1 MPDLS
6 DLSDAKR
13 ILLEKY
19 LSGNAVRSREGKPQ
33 ITPRPRGNTAPLS
46 HAQEQVWLHGQMAP
60 PGVPVY
66 NETLTIRRSGPLN
79 VPALERT
86 FAELIRRHEIWRTT
100 FELREG
106 QPVQVVHPAE
116 AGFKLPVAD
125 LQNIPE
131 LERDRE
137 AVRVAREAAGAPFDL
152 KEGPLLRAILVKLSE
167 GDHRLFLTFHQMIFD
182 GVTAYQVFLPELAD
196 IYRAFSQNE
205 TSPFPEPAIQYADY
219 AIWQHEESKPEVM
232 ARQLAYWERKLGGEL
247 PVLEWSSDQFRPAVQ
262 TFRGEIQTAVMSKD
276 LLQNLKTLG
285 EEQRV
290 SLFMILVAGLASV
303 LHRYTGQADIVLGA
317 PSAGRMLPELE
328 KMAGYFVNI
337 LPLRIDLAGDPTF
350 QELLVR
356 VRETVLGALANG
368 DIPLTKLVETIR
380 PAPDPGRNPFFQVAI
395 SVEPP
400 IPAVESGWSATQS
413 DIPTGASKLD
423 LYIDVDERT
432 EGIVGPVTYN
442 PDVFEPEMIGRLI
455 QHWRTLLEGAAADP
469 RRAVSKLPLLT
480 ARERSQILV
489 DWNRTEADYPRNA
502 TIHELFDA
510 QCERTPE
517 AVALREGRSCL
528 IFRELQARSNRFAHH
543 LRRLGAGRGTRV
555 ALCVERSLNMV
566 VALLGILKTGAAY
579 IPLDPS
585 HPADRLQFML
595 EDAEATL
602 LVTQSGV
609 LKKLRFSEAKT
620 VNLDTD
626 WQGIARTSAD
636 NLSTRVEP
644 GDPAYV
650 LYTSGSTGRPKG
662 VKGTHRGA
670 INRFQWMWE
679 RYPFQTGEV
688 CCQKT
693 NLGFLDS
700 MWEIFGPLL
709 AGIPSVIVPA
719 EVVRDPE
726 EVLRSLAG
734 AGVTRIVLVPSLLR
748 ALLDHAPNLKERVPR
763 LKLWSCSGEA
773 LSGELARRFRQG
785 FPQAT
790 LLNIYG
796 SSEVAADVTWHDVLE
811 EEEDIGAT
819 VPIGKPISNTQMYVL
834 DTHRNPVPV
843 GVRGEIYVGGD
854 GLALGYWN
862 RAALTAERFVENPIA
877 PEQSKRLYR
886 TGDLGRW
893 RGDGEI
899 EYLGRVDGEVKLRG
913 MRIDLGEIESVL
925 LSHAGVREGAVIR
938 VEEGGEARLVAYLVP
953 EDREKADGRKLRRYL
968 RSKLPEHMV
977 PARFVQVA
985 ELPLLSSGKVNRR
998 ALATVEGVVL
1008 SEQGTVAPRTAVEQK
1023 LAGMWREVLKVGE
1036 VGVDQNFFELGGHS
1050 LLVLQVMV
1058 RIRREFDVEL
1068 GVRTMFEEPTIAE
1081 LAIEVEKARA
1091 MGMKAQTPVL
1101 ERWAR
1106 PRAAESATREALL
1119 AQLDRLSA
1127 DDVQTLL
1134 KRVLDA
1140 KHMQ

>member
-6 DLSDAKR
+6 HLSDAKR
-13 ILLEKY
+13 TLLQQY
-19 LSGNAVRSREGKPQ
+19 LSGSAVSSREGKPH

-46 HAQEQVWLHGQMAP
+46 LTQEQVWLHGQMTP
-60 PGVPVY
+60 PEVAVY
-66 NETLTIRRSGPLN
+66 NETLTIRRTSPLDL
-79 VPALERT
+79 VALERT
-86 FAELIRRHEIWRTT
+86 LAEIIRRNEIWRTT
-100 FELREG
+100 FELHEG
-106 QPVQVVHPAE
+106 QPVQVIHAAE
-116 AGFKLPVAD
+116 AGFRLPLVD
-125 LQNIPE
+125 LRDIPR
-131 LERDRE
+131 LEREQVALRI
-137 AVRVAREAAGAPFDL
+137 ARETASAPFDL
-152 KEGPLLRAILVKLSE
+152 KEGPLLRAMLVKLGE
-167 GDHRLFLTFHQMIFD
+167 CDHRLFLTFHQLIFD
-182 GVTAYQVFLPELAD
+182 GVTAYRVFLPEMDA
-196 IYRAFSQNE
+196 IYRAFSRNQP
-205 TSPFPEPAIQYADY
+205 SPLPEPRIQYADY
-219 AIWQHEESKPEVM
+219 AIWQRERPQPEVM
-232 ARQLAYWERKLGGEL
+232 AGQLAYWEKKLAGEL
-247 PVLEWSSDQFRPAVQ
+247 PVLEWPSDRFRPVLQ
-262 TFRGEIQTAVMSKD
+262 TYRGEIQTAVMSKE
-276 LLQNLKTLG
+276 LLQSLKTLG
-285 EEQRV
+285 QEQRA

-303 LHRYTGQADIVLGA
+303 LHRYTGQTDIILGA
-317 PSAGRMLPELE
+317 PTAGRTLPELE
-328 KMAGYFVNI
+328 KMPGCFVNV
-337 LPLRIDLAGDPTF
+337 LSLRIDIARDPTF
-350 QELLVR
+350 RELLAR
-356 VRETVLGALANG
+356 VRETVLGALSNS

-380 PAPDPGRNPFFQVAI
+380 PALDPSRNPFFQVAI

-400 IPAVESGWSATQS
+400 ISTVDTGWSAAQS

-442 PDVFEPEMIGRLI
+442 PDVFEADMIGRLI

-469 RRAVSKLPLLT
+469 NRAISKLPLLT
-480 ARERSQILV
+480 ASERSQILV
-489 DWNRTEADYPRNA
+489 GWNRTEADYPRHA
-502 TIHELFDA
+502 TIHEHFDA
-510 QCERTPE
+510 QCERTPD
-517 AVALREGRSCL
+517 AVALRDGSGCL
-528 IFRELQARSNRFAHH
+528 SFRELQARSNQLAHH
-543 LRRLGAGRGTRV
+543 LQRLGAARGTRV
-555 ALCVERSLNMV
+555 ALCVERALNMV

-609 LKKLRFSEAKT
+609 LKKLRFSDAKT
-620 VNLDTD
+620 ITLDTD
-626 WQGIARTSAD
+626 WQGIAGASAD
-636 NLSTRVEP
+636 NLSTGVEP

-679 RYPFQTGEV
+679 RYPFQAGEV

-709 AGIPSVIVPA
+709 AGIPSVILPA

-726 EVLRSLAG
+726 ELLRSLAQH
-734 AGVTRIVLVPSLLR
+734 GVTRIVLVPSLLR
-748 ALLDHAPNLKERVPR
+748 ALLDYAPNLQDRVPR

-796 SSEVAADVTWHDVLE
+796 SSEVAADVTWHEVLQ

-819 VPIGKPISNTQMYVL
+819 VPIGKPISNTQIYLL
-834 DTHRNPVPV
+834 DPHRNPVPM

-925 LSHAGVREGAVIR
+925 VSHAGVREGAVQR
-938 VEEGGEARLVAYLVP
+938 VEQGGEARLVAYLVT
-953 EDREKADGRKLRRYL
+953 EDGEKADGRELRRYL
-968 RSKLPEHMV
+968 RSKLPEHMI
-977 PARFVQVA
+977 PARFVKMA
-985 ELPLLSSGKVNRR
+985 ELPLLPSGKVNRR
-998 ALATVEGVVL
+998 ALATVEGVAL
-1008 SEQGTVAPRTAVEQK
+1008 SEQGMVAARTEVEQK

-1050 LLVLQVMV
+1050 LLVLQVMA

-1068 GVRTMFEEPTIAE
+1068 GVRTMFEEPTIAG
-1081 LAIEVEKARA
+1081 LAGEVEKARA
-1091 MGMKAQTPVL
+1091 LGMKAQTPVL
-1101 ERWAR
+1101 ERR
-1106 PRAAESATREALL
+1106 PRAAAGSASRETLL
-1119 AQLDRLSA
+1119 AQLDTLSA
-1127 DDVQTLL
+1127 HDVQALL

-1140 KHMQ
+1140 RELH

>member
-1 MPDLS
+1 
-6 DLSDAKR
+6 
-13 ILLEKY
+13 
-19 LSGNAVRSREGKPQ
+19 
-33 ITPRPRGNTAPLS
+33 
-46 HAQEQVWLHGQMAP
+46 
-60 PGVPVY
+60 
-66 NETLTIRRSGPLN
+66 
-79 VPALERT
+79 
-86 FAELIRRHEIWRTT
+86 
-100 FELREG
+100 
-106 QPVQVVHPAE
+106 
-116 AGFKLPVAD
+116 
-125 LQNIPE
+125 
-131 LERDRE
+131 
-137 AVRVAREAAGAPFDL
+137 
-152 KEGPLLRAILVKLSE
+152 
-167 GDHRLFLTFHQMIFD
+167 
-182 GVTAYQVFLPELAD
+182 
-196 IYRAFSQNE
+196 
-205 TSPFPEPAIQYADY
+205 
-219 AIWQHEESKPEVM
+219 
-232 ARQLAYWERKLGGEL
+232 
-247 PVLEWSSDQFRPAVQ
+247 
-262 TFRGEIQTAVMSKD
+262 
-276 LLQNLKTLG
+276 
-285 EEQRV
+285 
-290 SLFMILVAGLASV
+290 
-303 LHRYTGQADIVLGA
+303 
-317 PSAGRMLPELE
+317 
-328 KMAGYFVNI
+328 
-337 LPLRIDLAGDPTF
+337 
-350 QELLVR
+350 
-356 VRETVLGALANG
+356 
-368 DIPLTKLVETIR
+368 
-380 PAPDPGRNPFFQVAI
+380 
-395 SVEPP
+395 
-400 IPAVESGWSATQS
+400 
-413 DIPTGASKLD
+413 
-423 LYIDVDERT
+423 
-432 EGIVGPVTYN
+432 
-442 PDVFEPEMIGRLI
+442 
-455 QHWRTLLEGAAADP
+455 
-469 RRAVSKLPLLT
+469 
-480 ARERSQILV
+480 V
-489 DWNRTEADYPRNA
+489 DWNRTEADYPRNS

-517 AVALREGRSCL
+517 AVALGEGRNCL
-528 IFRELQARSNRFAHH
+528 IFRELQARSNQFAHH

-585 HPADRLQFML
+585 YPADRLQFML

-602 LVTQSGV
+602 LVTQSGA

-636 NLSTRVEP
+636 NLSTHVEP

-662 VKGTHRGA
+662 VRGTHRGA

-834 DTHRNPVPV
+834 DPHRNPVPV

-862 RAALTAERFVENPIA
+862 RAALTAERFVDNPIA

-913 MRIDLGEIESVL
+913 MRIDLGEVESVL
-925 LSHAGVREGAVIR
+925 LSHAEVREGAVIR

-953 EDREKADGRKLRRYL
+953 EEREKADGRELRRYL

-998 ALATVEGVVL
+998 ALATVEGAVL

-1101 ERWAR
+1101 ERRAR
-1106 PRAAESATREALL
+1106 PRAAESASRDALL